1 METPFQA
8 YSGDEPYVFVCYAH
22 EDGDIVYPEMVWLRE
37 QGTNL
42 WYDEGISAG
51 KNWRSVIGD
60 SLLGAR
66 HVLFYISE
74 RSLKSDHCNREINLA
89 LDEGKDVV
97 PVYLEDVELTS
108 DLKVGLNRVHALHR
122 DQDASYQPHL
132 LNALGQSTVESQPG
146 VTHDPAAANRSRRGW
161 STMATA
167 ASVLLAVVFALGYYY
182 RDTLL
187 LTLALN
193 APVLY
198 YGEPI
203 DQQIGF
209 ATTPDGTRIAYATSG
224 EGPPIVQVI
233 GWGTHLESGQESA
246 LYDTLGVLA
255 MSSRDHLFVRYDG
268 RGFGL
273 SDRDVDDFSLQARV
287 SDLEAVVDAL
297 GLERF
302 GLFAISAGGQAAIVF
317 AAQHP
322 ERVTRLV
329 LAATGASMDYLSEA
343 QREAYERANDLFE
356 VDWQNPAVSDMQA
369 SLVLRPGGDEFDRR
383 LLGEMMR
390 RSGDGAAVAGVR
402 RALSR
407 EGAREQAKR
416 ITVPTL
422 VIQGKNSALV
432 PIEAARDLIAL
443 IPGSQLEI
451 VEGSHMVGS
460 GNTPAVRRRIL
471 DFFEMEQ

>member
-37 QGTNL
+37 QGTNI

-51 KNWRSVIGD
+51 KNWRAAIGD

-66 HVLFYISE
+66 YVLFYISA

-97 PVYLEDVELTS
+97 PVYLEAIELTS

-122 DQDASYQPHL
+122 DQDVSYQSHL
-132 LNALGQSTVESQPG
+132 LNALGQSIVEPQPG
-146 VTHDPAAANRSRRGW
+146 VTHDPAAANRPRRGW
-161 STMATA
+161 PIMATA
-167 ASVLLAVVFALGYYY
+167 VSVLLAVVLALGFYY
-182 RDTLL
+182 RDTLR

-198 YGEPI
+198 YGEPV
-203 DQQIGF
+203 DQRIGF
-209 ATTPDGTRIAYATSG
+209 TTTPDGTRIGYATSG
-224 EGPPIVQVI
+224 EGPPIVEVI
-233 GWGTHLESGQESA
+233 GFGTHLENDT
-246 LYDTLGVLA
+246 LYDTIGVLA
-255 MSSRDHLFVRYDG
+255 MSSHDHLYVRYDG

-273 SDRDVDDFSLQARV
+273 SDRDVNDFSLQARV

-302 GLFAISAGGQAAIVF
+302 GVLGISSGGPAAIAF
-317 AAQHP
+317 TAQHP
-322 ERVTRLV
+322 DLVTHLV
-329 LAATGASMDYLSEA
+329 LASTGASADWMTEA
-343 QREAYERANDLFE
+343 QRETAERTFDLFE
-356 VDWQNPAVSDMQA
+356 VNWQNPALSDMQA
-369 SLVLRPGGDEFDRR
+369 GLMLQPDGDEFDRR
-383 LLGEMMR
+383 MLGEMMR
-390 RSGDGAAVAGVR
+390 RSGDGAAVAGFN
-402 RALSR
+402 RALLR
-407 EGAREQAKR
+407 EGAGEQAKQ

-422 VIQGKNSALV
+422 VIQGSNDVLV
-432 PIEAARDLIAL
+432 PMAAARDLVAL
-443 IPGSQLEI
+443 IPGAQLEV
-451 VEGSHMVGS
+451 VEGSHWVGS
-460 GNTPAVRRRIL
+460 SGGSPAVRRRIL

>member
-37 QGTNL
+37 QGTNI

-51 KNWRSVIGD
+51 KNWRAAIGD

-66 HVLFYISE
+66 YVLFYISA

-97 PVYLEDVELTS
+97 PVYLEAIELTS

-132 LNALGQSTVESQPG
+132 LNALGQSMSTVDPQPG

-161 STMATA
+161 PVMATA
-167 ASVLLAVVFALGYYY
+167 VSVLLAVVLALGFYY
-182 RDTLL
+182 RDSLL

-193 APVLY
+193 APVLF

-203 DQQIGF
+203 DQRIGF
-209 ATTPDGTRIAYATSG
+209 TTTPDGTRIAYATSG

-233 GWGTHLESGQESA
+233 GFGTHLENDT
-246 LYDTLGVLA
+246 LYDTIGVLA
-255 MSSRDHLFVRYDG
+255 MSSHDHLYVRYDG

-273 SDRDVDDFSLQARV
+273 SDRDVDDFSLEARV
-287 SDLEAVVDAL
+287 SDIEAVVDAL

-302 GLFAISAGGQAAIVF
+302 GVLGISNGGPAAIAF
-317 AAQHP
+317 TARYP

-329 LAATGASMDYLSEA
+329 LAATGASADWMGEA
-343 QREAYERANDLFE
+343 GREAFERAIDFFE
-356 VDWQNPAVSDMQA
+356 VNWQAASDFQA
-369 SLVLRPGGDEFDRR
+369 GLMSGGDEFERR
-383 LLGEMMR
+383 MLGEMMR
-390 RSGDGAAVAGVR
+390 RSGDGAAVAGAL
-402 RALSR
+402 RATLR
-407 EGAREQAKR
+407 ESVREQAKR

-422 VIQGKNSALV
+422 VVQSPDDAV
-432 PIEAARDLIAL
+432 VSMDAARELVAL

-451 VEGSHMVGS
+451 VEGSHMASS
-460 GNTPAVRRRIL
+460 GGTPAVRRRIL

>member
-51 KNWRSVIGD
+51 KNWRAAIGD

-66 HVLFYISE
+66 HVLFYISA

-97 PVYLEDVELTS
+97 PVYLEEIELTT
-108 DLKVGLNRVHALHR
+108 DLKVGLNRVQALHR
-122 DQDASYQPHL
+122 DQDASYQQHL
-132 LNALGQSTVESQPG
+132 LSALGPSTATVEPQPG
-146 VTHDPAAANRSRRGW
+146 ATLNPAAMNRPRRGW
-161 STMATA
+161 PTMATA
-167 ASVLLAVVFALGYYY
+167 ASVLLAVVLALGYYY

-203 DQQIGF
+203 EQQLGF

-233 GWGTHLESGQESA
+233 GYGTHLEGHA
-246 LYDTLGVLA
+246 FYDTDGVLA

-273 SDRDVDDFSLQARV
+273 SDRDVDDFSLRARV

-302 GLFAISAGGQAAIVF
+302 DVFGVSAGGPAAIAF
-317 AAQHP
+317 TAQHP
-322 ERVTRLV
+322 ERVARLV
-329 LAATGASMDYLSEA
+329 LAGTFAGADWMDDET
-343 QREAYERANDLFE
+343 REARERLADLIE
-356 VDWQNPAVSDMQA
+356 VDWQNPAVR
-369 SLVLRPGGDEFDRR
+369 SLLATDGDEFDRR
-383 LLGEMMR
+383 FYGEMLR
-390 RSGDGAAVAGVR
+390 RSADGDVVAGFLR
-402 RALSR
+402 SHLQIDNTES
-407 EGAREQAKR
+407 AKR
-416 ITVPTL
+416 IRLPTL
-422 VIQGKNSALV
+422 VIQAADDTLI
-432 PIEAARDLIAL
+432 PMDAARALAAL

-451 VEGSHMVGS
+451 VEGGHYAGS
-460 GNTPAVRRRIL
+460 GSSPAVRRRIL